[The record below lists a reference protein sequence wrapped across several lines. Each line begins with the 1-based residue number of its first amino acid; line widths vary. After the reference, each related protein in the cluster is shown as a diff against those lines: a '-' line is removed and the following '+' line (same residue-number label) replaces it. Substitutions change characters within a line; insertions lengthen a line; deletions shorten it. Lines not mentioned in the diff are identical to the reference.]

1 MRHRLTLAAVLGV
14 ALAAAV
20 VTALPARRDPDT
32 STNGR
37 LQLVASNAGDNKPM
51 VSNSLDG
58 RAIFTIVGLQ
68 PGQSRSGQV
77 TVKNAGS
84 APETVAVWQ
93 SGLTSGPAGR
103 PNLAAWAQ
111 LTVYDAAL
119 KKAVYAGAYQN
130 FPTLP
135 SPLLL
140 CGIPSGN
147 GKDPCPKW
155 AKGETHVFTFT
166 VAFPDV
172 PKGSAVNINTYQSTR
187 LQSEFD
193 WVSAI

>member
-1 MRHRLTLAAVLGV
+1 MRHRLALVAVLTV

-20 VTALPARRDPDT
+20 VTARPARQDPDPA
-32 STNGR
+32 SR
-37 LQLVASNAGDNKPM
+37 LQLVASNADNGKPM

-58 RAIFTIVGLQ
+58 SAIFTIVGLQ

-84 APETVAVWQ
+84 APETVSVWQ

-119 KKAVYAGAYQN
+119 NKAIYSGAYQN

-135 SPLLL
+135 NPVLL
-140 CGIPSGN
+140 CGVPSG
-147 GKDPCPKW
+147 KDTCPKW

-166 VAFPDV
+166 VTFPDV

>member
-1 MRHRLTLAAVLGV
+1 MRQRMTLIAILTF

-20 VTALPARRDPDT
+20 ITTHPARHDPDPRT
-32 STNGR
+32 GR
-37 LQLVASNAGDNKPM
+37 LQLVAANTDTGKPM

-58 RAIFTIVGLQ
+58 SAIFTIVGLQ

-93 SGLTSGPAGR
+93 SGLTTGPAGR

-119 KKAVYAGAYQN
+119 NKAIYTGAYQN
-130 FPTLP
+130 FPTLL

-140 CGIPSGN
+140 CGVPSG
-147 GKDPCPKW
+147 KDTCPRW
-155 AKGETHVFTFT
+155 SKGETHVYTFT
-166 VAFPDV
+166 VTFPDA
-172 PKGSAVNINTYQSTR
+172 PKGSALNINTYQSTR

>member
-1 MRHRLTLAAVLGV
+1 MRHRLALVAVLTV

-20 VTALPARRDPDT
+20 VTARPARQDPDPA
-32 STNGR
+32 SR
-37 LQLVASNAGDNKPM
+37 LQLVASNADNGKPL

-58 RAIFTIVGLQ
+58 SAIFTIVGLQ

-119 KKAVYAGAYQN
+119 SKAIYSGAYQN

-135 SPLLL
+135 NPVLL
-140 CGIPSGN
+140 CGVPSG
-147 GKDPCPKW
+147 KDTCPKW

-166 VAFPDV
+166 VTFPDV